1 MSGMQKQS
9 VFSAYQC
16 ISLMFCSEMDE
27 LLTDISP
34 ELVDEFS
41 SDFFANRGRKVL
53 HDSRRWRVLDT
64 WIGDPPQY
72 YRQAVIVNRCSCYC
86 CRPSDAWLAC
96 SMACTRIMVSYGL
109 LSSLHVFGVWGAVY
123 CL

>member
-1 MSGMQKQS
+1 MSL
-9 VFSAYQC
+9 V
-16 ISLMFCSEMDE
+16 FCSEMDE

-72 YRQAVIVNRCSCYC
+72 YRQAILVNSYSCCC
-86 CRPSDAWLAC
+86 CRPSDAWLAA
-96 SMACTRIMVSYGL
+96 ACHAQGPWCHMVCCLAFMSLGCGV
-109 LSSLHVFGVWGAVY
+109 LSVVRKLQERA
-123 CL
+123 CK

>member
-1 MSGMQKQS
+1 MLLTTVSNVHTLHAQLDS
-9 VFSAYQC
+9 VHSPSVQC
-16 ISLMFCSEMDE
+16 TRLVCCSEMDE
-27 LLTDISP
+27 LLTDVSP

-72 YRQAVIVNRCSCYC
+72 YRQALDLNLCSCC
-86 CRPSDAWLAC
+86 CWHQSDAWL
-96 SMACTRIMVSYGL
+96 T
-109 LSSLHVFGVWGAVY
+109 
-123 CL
+123 

>member
-1 MSGMQKQS
+1 M
-9 VFSAYQC
+9 
-16 ISLMFCSEMDE
+16 LCSEMAE
-27 LLTDISP
+27 LLTDVSP

-72 YRQAVIVNRCSCYC
+72 YRQAFDPHSSCHRC
-86 CRPSDAWLAC
+86 RQKQ
-96 SMACTRIMVSYGL
+96 
-109 LSSLHVFGVWGAVY
+109 
-123 CL
+123 

>member
-1 MSGMQKQS
+1 
-9 VFSAYQC
+9 
-16 ISLMFCSEMDE
+16 MDE
-27 LLTDISP
+27 LLTDVSP

-72 YRQAVIVNRCSCYC
+72 YRQAVDLDLCSWGKRGGMGGGGGTSCH
-86 CRPSDAWLAC
+86 LAHLQ
-96 SMACTRIMVSYGL
+96 SMACPKLITNQ
-109 LSSLHVFGVWGAVY
+109 
-123 CL
+123 